1 MFEVV
6 TMSVCPLCTSDLPDS
21 ATECPNCG
29 AVVASNPS
37 SSLPLVCPACGAINS
52 NRAKFCDQCGI
63 RIEGEAANKIALS
76 DEKNFSL
83 EDVRPAPKGTHLSQS
98 APPVRRSIGALP
110 VWFWVVVA
118 VVILFLVC
126 IGFLLF
132 FGVVY
137 WVLMG
142 NGIN

>member
-1 MFEVV
+1 MSHSITSQAKKRKILYNEV
-6 TMSVCPLCTSDLPDS
+6 
-21 ATECPNCG
+21 
-29 AVVASNPS
+29 
-37 SSLPLVCPACGAINS
+37 
-52 NRAKFCDQCGI
+52 
-63 RIEGEAANKIALS
+63 IALS

-98 APPVRRSIGALP
+98 APPVRRSIGSLP

-118 VVILFLVC
+118 VVIVFLVC
-126 IGFLLF
+126 IGFLLL